1 VHSTLLLSVHRLSL
15 RLQTPPQLVTCA
27 VPSLLFK
34 HEASGIG
41 KFKWV
46 RCWWIRRGGINSIL
60 LYSLA
65 LLVLANLVNAG
76 YHLWGSKDTEST
88 PWTLNPILR
97 LTCLDAA
104 IMTVHPRVDLVCV
117 LWNFAC
123 VSWRRLPENVLH
135 PSDLISKV

>member
-1 VHSTLLLSVHRLSL
+1 MHSTLLFSVHRLSL
-15 RLQTPPQLVTCA
+15 RLKTPPQLVTCA

-65 LLVLANLVNAG
+65 LLVLTNLANAEYL
-76 YHLWGSKDTEST
+76 LWGSKDAEST
-88 PWTLNPILR
+88 LWTLNPLLR
-97 LTCLDAA
+97 LTCRDTT
-104 IMTVHPRVDLVCV
+104 IVTVDPRIDSICVFWNLVT
-117 LWNFAC
+117 
-123 VSWRRLPENVLH
+123 SWRRLPENVFH
-135 PSDLISKV
+135 PSDLIVEV